1 MASLVIAWL
10 TVALE
15 VTLLWRGVSVR
26 SISRFP
32 YFYFYI
38 AFVLVQSL
46 FLLSILQWW
55 SKGFATFYWG
65 TQGLAL
71 IIGSLVIFE
80 IYRIG
85 LRRFPGTAKM
95 ARNLLYLV
103 FALTTAK
110 VLANQWNGRLWG
122 LAQTTADLE
131 RDLRIVQA
139 CSLFALV
146 IALLLYRVQI
156 GRHLKGI
163 ITGYG
168 LFVVSSIV
176 QLSLLS
182 YLGASF
188 QKVWYYLQ
196 PVSYLVF
203 LLIWT
208 AALWSP
214 AQEEAPEA
222 AELPPGG
229 YSRLARKTEEDLE
242 KIRLGFG
249 KAVR

>member
-1 MASLVIAWL
+1 MASQVIAWL
-10 TVALE
+10 AVALE
-15 VTLLWRGVSVR
+15 VVLLWRGVSLR
-26 SISRFP
+26 SFSRFP
-32 YFYFYI
+32 FFYFYI

-46 FLLSILQWW
+46 YLFSVLHWHEASYAQ
-55 SKGFATFYWG
+55 AYWG
-65 TQGLAL
+65 MCALAL
-71 IIGSLVIFE
+71 VVGSLVIFE
-80 IYRIG
+80 VYRIG

-103 FALTTAK
+103 FALTIAK
-110 VLANQWNGRLWG
+110 VLANQWNGRVWG
-122 LAQTTADLE
+122 LAQTTADLQ

-139 CSLFALV
+139 CSLLALV
-146 IALLLYRVQI
+146 AALLLYRVPV

-168 LFVVSSIV
+168 LFVVSSVV

-188 QKVWYYLQ
+188 QKIWYYLQ

-203 LLIWT
+203 LTIWT
-208 AALWSP
+208 ATLWSP
-214 AQEEAPEA
+214 VVEEAPEA